1 MRWARVLLLA
11 AVLLLATV
19 RGPTALTGAGLLPW
33 WPFLLVLLVGLR
45 ARLRAAV
52 FLSWCLGLAVDM
64 LSLAPLGLHA
74 FLFGVAALALV
85 RVRGYLFAAHPMTQA
100 ILGASLTLLVTLALL
115 VRLEMAEPDFRL
127 PGHLPAALL
136 LSLLTG
142 AVLPLLASLD
152 LKIGLTRGFRE
163 GERRV

>member
-52 FLSWCLGLAVDM
+52 FLSWCPGLAVDM
-64 LSLAPLGLHA
+64 LSLAPLGLQDNA
-74 FLFGVAALALV
+74 RDWRKMISG
-85 RVRGYLFAAHPMTQA
+85 Q
-100 ILGASLTLLVTLALL
+100 
-115 VRLEMAEPDFRL
+115 RLWYFESRDANAWLM
-127 PGHLPAALL
+127 
-136 LSLLTG
+136 
-142 AVLPLLASLD
+142 
-152 LKIGLTRGFRE
+152 I
-163 GERRV
+163 